1 MNYYIKTF
9 GCQMNVTDSERIATV
24 LEDMGYKPCSEIDKA
39 DLIVV
44 NMCSVRQTA
53 VDRVFGQI
61 KNFKKL
67 KKQNPKLKTI
77 LTGCVLKQDLKK
89 FQEKY
94 DYVLPKEN
102 LSHWKQKLKPP
113 SNKASCAKPGLAQ
126 NSYLKIKPKYV
137 SKFSACVPIIT
148 GCNNFCSYCVVPY
161 TRGPEVSRPVK
172 DILNEIKWLVENN
185 YKEIWL
191 IGENVNSYKSKNI
204 NFSKLLKMINDI
216 PGNFW
221 VRFTSSHPK
230 DFTNQLIETIAK
242 SEKITK
248 YISLP
253 VQSGDDTILKK
264 MNRPYNIKQY
274 KDLIKKIRKQIPNVV
289 LSTDVIVGFG
299 NETKKQF
306 QNTIKLFQEI
316 KPDMAYVAQYSPR
329 QGTASYRIKDN
340 VSHEEKIKRDK
351 AITKTLKQVALR
363 NNKKY
368 IGETLEMLVEYE
380 RKGWLVGKT
389 RNYKTIK
396 IKIPARIATRASEL
410 ARLRSVAGGQNLIGK
425 FIKVKVVDTIPWGL
439 KAEFLRSL

>member
-1 MNYYIKTF
+1 
-9 GCQMNVTDSERIATV
+9 
-24 LEDMGYKPCSEIDKA
+24 
-39 DLIVV
+39 
-44 NMCSVRQTA
+44 
-53 VDRVFGQI
+53 
-61 KNFKKL
+61 
-67 KKQNPKLKTI
+67 
-77 LTGCVLKQDLKK
+77 
-89 FQEKY
+89 
-94 DYVLPKEN
+94 
-102 LSHWKQKLKPP
+102 
-113 SNKASCAKPGLAQ
+113 
-126 NSYLKIKPKYV
+126 
-137 SKFSACVPIIT
+137 
-148 GCNNFCSYCVVPY
+148 
-161 TRGPEVSRPVK
+161 
-172 DILNEIKWLVENN
+172 
-185 YKEIWL
+185 
-191 IGENVNSYKSKNI
+191 
-204 NFSKLLKMINDI
+204 MINDI
-216 PGNFW
+216 PGDFW
-221 VRFTSSHPK
+221 MRFTSSHPK

-340 VSHEEKIKRDK
+340 VSREEKIKRDK
-351 AITKTLKQVALR
+351 AITKTLKQIALR

-380 RKGWLVGKT
+380 RKGYFIGKT

-396 IKIPARIATRASEL
+396 FRKNTQL
-410 ARLRSVAGGQNLIGK
+410 
-425 FIKVKVVDTIPWGL
+425 
-439 KAEFLRSL
+439 